1 MAQFARIFFSG
12 LDYSEFYF
20 EIAFRSSLSKSSS
33 SSCLVF
39 FATLFSGWVQSI
51 HPSIHPSDHRR
62 THTTLCLPQWVCR
75 RINFLRKYT
84 FNGKIICR
92 DIPYNNKR
100 LNIGRCIIRYFV
112 AFSTL
117 YPTFCLSSLFSWLC
131 FRIRESPSPSFAD
144 ADLVEEAE
152 VTRIVCLLT
161 ARAPHTWS
169 VGSVTTQSR
178 FGVYQQQQQQQQ
190 QQQLAS
196 WSSSQI

>member
-51 HPSIHPSDHRR
+51 HAIIDA
-62 THTTLCLPQWVCR
+62 HTPPPLCLPQWVCR

-131 FRIRESPSPSFAD
+131 FHIRESPSPSFAD

-161 ARAPHTWS
+161 ARAPHT
-169 VGSVTTQSR
+169 
-178 FGVYQQQQQQQQ
+178 
-190 QQQLAS
+190 
-196 WSSSQI
+196 